1 MTLQKQIKKIIPLKW
16 VRHWT
21 NNEKKKKHSKK
32 NCWSKPFS
40 RTQEGPIVRECSRKQ
55 RLRTCAQNCPPDR
68 GLISSVVCMSFC
80 WVAWLNRGGGTDT
93 CGAVSSPVSCLRVK
107 NNTNRPDRRVR
118 SESTRGY
125 ICSDDIADI
134 PQSPASETSWTPGD
148 DPNWSEAQWSSAHRF
163 RPAHRV
169 VRWNQSSYKKTWSF
183 SFLHVSAWVLQVK
196 VGGATCL
203 HCLLSK
209 LLQLS
214 S

>member
-1 MTLQKQIKKIIPLKW
+1 MTLQKQIKKMIPLKW

-32 NCWSKPFS
+32 SCWSKPFS
-40 RTQEGPIVRECSRKQ
+40 RTQEGPIVRERSRKQ
-55 RLRTCAQNCPPDR
+55 RLRTCAQNRPPDR
-68 GLISSVVCMSFC
+68 GLISSFELRRQFGSFC

-93 CGAVSSPVSCLRVK
+93 CGAVSGPVSGLRVR
-107 NNTNRPDRRVR
+107 NDTNRPDWRVR

-125 ICSDDIADI
+125 SCSDDITDV

-148 DPNWSEAQWSSAHRF
+148 DPNWSSAHRF
-163 RPAHRV
+163 RPAQKV
-169 VRWNQSSYKKTWSF
+169 VRWNQSSYKKKRSF
-183 SFLHVSAWVLQVK
+183 SFLHVSAWALQVK

-203 HCLLSK
+203 YCLLSK